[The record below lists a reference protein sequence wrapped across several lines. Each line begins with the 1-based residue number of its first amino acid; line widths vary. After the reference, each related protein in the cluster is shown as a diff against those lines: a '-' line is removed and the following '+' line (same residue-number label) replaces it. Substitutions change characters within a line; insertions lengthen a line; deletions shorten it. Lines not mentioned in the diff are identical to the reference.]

1 MAAELGQM
9 GLILALIAALYQGMF
24 PLWAGMRG
32 DRVMAAAARPAAFA
46 SLLFTAAA
54 FLALTFVH
62 ATSDF
67 SVRNV
72 VENSHSTKPFL
83 YKISGVWGSHEGSI
97 LLWTLILTGFGAA
110 IALNLAKRAG
120 AKSGGDEA
128 IASTALAVQ
137 GLISAAFLAFVLLT
151 SNPFERVF
159 PPALDGRDLNPLLQ
173 DPGLAIHPP
182 FLYLGYVGF
191 SAPFAFAIAG
201 LVHGRVDAAWARAM
215 RPFALTAWA
224 FLTIGI
230 ALGSWWA
237 YYELGWGGFWAWDP
251 VENAS
256 FMPWLAGTALL
267 HSLRALETRTIFPGW
282 VVFLAILAFSLS
294 LIGTFLVRSGIL
306 TSVHAFAV
314 DPARGI
320 YILLILAIVIGGS
333 LALFAARAPG
343 LSSPARL
350 GPVSRES
357 AILFNNLFLLGG
369 CAVVFIGTFYPLF
382 AEIASGAR
390 ISVGAPF
397 FNLAFLPFMGLILLV
412 IGPGSALAW
421 KKGDLA
427 ASLARLKI
435 AGLVSLGVTI
445 IALALYWQKAGAVIG
460 VGLAGFAG
468 LSTLAEILR
477 RIRPWRDGA
486 LARTA
491 HTPSAFW
498 SMSLAHLGLAVAA
511 FGVLGAGA
519 FPREVIRYVAPGSR
533 LAIGAYEVQLKDVR
547 AGKGPNYESAIAVF
561 SVSSGGR
568 FLRDLRAER
577 RFYPVRGMQ
586 TTEAAIWSRLSG
598 DLYLTLGE
606 RHREQ
611 GYVVRAHVYPL
622 AGLMW
627 AGATLMGF
635 GGFVGLFGLRGRS
648 ARARRETVSKAATA
662 LAEPPVHGPKVAGL
676 RSAPT
681 PAERR

>member
-1 MAAELGQM
+1 MVAELGQM
-9 GLILALIAALYQGMF
+9 ALILALIAALYQGVF
-24 PLWAGMRG
+24 PLWAGLRG
-32 DRVMAAAARPAAFA
+32 DRGMAQAARPAAFA
-46 SLLFTAAA
+46 SLAFTAGA
-54 FLALTFVH
+54 FAALTFVH
-62 ATSDF
+62 AISDF
-67 SVRNV
+67 SVLNV
-72 VENSHSTKPFL
+72 VENSHSAKPFI
-83 YKISGVWGSHEGSI
+83 YKLSGVWGNHEGSI
-97 LLWTLILTGFGAA
+97 LLWTLILTCFGGL
-110 IALNLAKRAG
+110 IAMQAGKEDGLAR
-120 AKSGGDEA
+120 
-128 IASTALAVQ
+128 TALAIQ
-137 GLISAAFLAFVLLT
+137 GLIGAGFLAFILLT
-151 SNPFERVF
+151 SNPFARVF
-159 PPALDGRDLNPLLQ
+159 PAPPDGRDLNPLLQ

-201 LVHGRVDAAWARAM
+201 LIHGRVDAAWARAV
-215 RPFALTAWA
+215 RPFALAAWA

-230 ALGSWWA
+230 ALGAWWA

-267 HSLRALETRTIFPGW
+267 HSLRALETRGVFPGW
-282 VVFLAILAFSLS
+282 ALFLAILTFSLS

-333 LALFAARAPG
+333 LTLFAIRAPG
-343 LSSPARL
+343 LRSASRL
-350 GPVSRES
+350 APVSRES
-357 AILFNNLFLLGG
+357 AILLNNLFLVGG

-382 AEIASGAR
+382 AEIAAGTR

-421 KKGDLA
+421 KKGDA
-427 ASLARLKI
+427 TASLARLRI
-435 AGLVSLGVTI
+435 AGIVSLGFTL

-460 VGLAGFAG
+460 GGLAAFAG
-468 LSTLAEILR
+468 LSTLTEFLR
-477 RIRPWRDGA
+477 RIRPWRAGA
-486 LARTA
+486 VARITA
-491 HTPSAFW
+491 APARFW
-498 SMSLAHLGLAVAA
+498 SMSLAHLGLALAA

-519 FPREVIRYVAPGSR
+519 FPLESIRYVQPGAG
-533 LAIGAYEVQLKDVR
+533 LKVGAYEVLLKEVR
-547 AGKGPNYESAIAVF
+547 PGKGPNYDTETAVF
-561 SVSSGGR
+561 AISSGGR

-586 TTEAAIWSRLSG
+586 TTEAGIWSRVSG

-606 RHREQ
+606 RHPEQ

-627 AGATLMGF
+627 AGAAIMGL
-635 GGFVGLFGLRGRS
+635 GGLVGLGGIPGLRRQ
-648 ARARRETVSKAATA
+648 ARRPAQAMKAAGMPA
-662 LAEPPVHGPKVAGL
+662 SPA
-676 RSAPT
+676 
-681 PAERR
+681 PAEQG